1 MFSNFNDASQLYAKQ
16 FEAASAVTSSIRK
29 GWLELATETNDYA
42 RQSLEK
48 SRALGEKLMGV
59 TTFDEAFR
67 LHADFAKSASQDF
80 LTQITKVGGL
90 YAESAEEFFKPVAA
104 MMAET
109 PSTLSSR
116 KPSSV
121 PAE

>member
-1 MFSNFNDASQLYAKQ
+1 MFSKFNDVGQFYAKQ
-16 FEAASAVTSSIRK
+16 FEAASAATSSMRK

-42 RQSLEK
+42 KQSFEK

-59 TTFDEAFR
+59 TSFDEAFR
-67 LHADFAKSASQDF
+67 LHADFAKTASQDF
-80 LTQITKVGGL
+80 LTQMTKVGGL
-90 YAESAEEFFKPVAA
+90 YADSAKEFFKPVAA

-109 PSTLSSR
+109 PATPSSR
-116 KPSSV
+116 KSSSA